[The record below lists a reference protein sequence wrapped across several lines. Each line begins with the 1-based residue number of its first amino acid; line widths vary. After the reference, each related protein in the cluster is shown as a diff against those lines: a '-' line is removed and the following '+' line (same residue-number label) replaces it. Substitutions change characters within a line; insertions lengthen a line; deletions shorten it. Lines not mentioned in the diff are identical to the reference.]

1 MKKTIFS
8 LVVSAFALCV
18 CAATSTP
25 EGFTDDLDAAIA
37 ASKKS
42 GKTVYA
48 VFSGSDWCYW
58 CKVLD
63 EGYLSKKDFV
73 KEASQNLELVFIDWP
88 KDKSR
93 LSENAQKNNLAL
105 LKKYAIRGFPTA
117 MFIAADGTGASD
129 LRGAEIEIVA
139 DGKICLMADG
149 ARLPV
154 PTEPVTYPIVK
165 VSAAQS
171 AALDSKFVTKCPWT
185 EWWYGTVVK
194 SVSEDDGSV
203 TYSVKYEKKGFV
215 MSIR

>member
-1 MKKTIFS
+1 MRKTILS

-73 KEASQNLELVFIDWP
+73 KEASKKLELVFIDRP

-93 LSENAQKNNLAL
+93 LSESAQKNNPAL
-105 LKKYAIRGFPTA
+105 LKKYAIRGFPTV
-117 MFIAADGTGASD
+117 MFIAADGTGEKAPRPGKGMSPKDYAKQLAKEAASFVK
-129 LRGAEIEIVA
+129 RTKMS
-139 DGKICLMADG
+139 GK
-149 ARLPV
+149 
-154 PTEPVTYPIVK
+154 K
-165 VSAAQS
+165 Q
-171 AALDSKFVTKCPWT
+171 
-185 EWWYGTVVK
+185 
-194 SVSEDDGSV
+194 
-203 TYSVKYEKKGFV
+203 
-215 MSIR
+215 